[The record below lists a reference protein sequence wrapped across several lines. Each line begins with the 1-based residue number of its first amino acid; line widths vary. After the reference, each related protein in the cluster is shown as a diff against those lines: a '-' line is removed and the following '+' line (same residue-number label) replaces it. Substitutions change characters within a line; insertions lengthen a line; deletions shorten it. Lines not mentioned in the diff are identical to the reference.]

1 MGDDYLDDKIE
12 QYERKLKQA
21 EKAGKHHKAKKY
33 AEKLERLR
41 AEAAEQSTDSDTDS
55 DDDDI
60 DSDDEADNSF
70 ALDEE
75 PDVAPRGLKGASKLE
90 WLGGRGAKKLV
101 ANACREAVSE
111 LGRRGST
118 IPCADFPERPKGPC
132 ATSNCAPRSS
142 ATDQTPAMTARSHSS
157 SRARS
162 RCGRGVCSSSPNFCT
177 AKTLLRQAPSHPAA
191 QAAARAS
198 S

>member
-1 MGDDYLDDKIE
+1 MGDDYIDEKIE

-21 EKAGKHHKAKKY
+21 EKAGKNNKAKKY
-33 AEKLERLR
+33 QEKLERLR
-41 AEAAEQSTDSDTDS
+41 AEAAEQDTDSDTDS
-55 DDDDI
+55 DDDI

-101 ANACREAVSE
+101 ANACRDAVSD
-111 LGRRGST
+111 RG
-118 IPCADFPERPKGPC
+118 
-132 ATSNCAPRSS
+132 
-142 ATDQTPAMTARSHSS
+142 
-157 SRARS
+157 RS
-162 RCGRGVCSSSPNFCT
+162 RCGRGVCSSPNFCDRD
-177 AKTLLRQAPSHPAA
+177 KQRKLLRQAPTRPWAR
-191 QAAARAS
+191 AAARAS

>member
-1 MGDDYLDDKIE
+1 MSTYIYSDSRVLR
-12 QYERKLKQA
+12 YERKLKQA

-101 ANACREAVSE
+101 AM
-111 LGRRGST
+111 
-118 IPCADFPERPKGPC
+118 ER
-132 ATSNCAPRSS
+132 
-142 ATDQTPAMTARSHSS
+142 
-157 SRARS
+157 
-162 RCGRGVCSSSPNFCT
+162 
-177 AKTLLRQAPSHPAA
+177 L
-191 QAAARAS
+191 ARAAGEHDS
-198 S
+198 VRRLPGTTEGSLRDLELRAAILGYGPDAGDDSPLPLVQPRAVAMRTRSL

>member
-1 MGDDYLDDKIE
+1 MVSRLIIRKDESMGDDYVDEKIE

-41 AEAAEQSTDSDTDS
+41 AEAAEQSTDSDSDS
-55 DDDDI
+55 DDDI

-75 PDVAPRGLKGASKLE
+75 PDVAPRGLKGASKQI
-90 WLGGRGAKKLV
+90 GRLTRPRPTRRCRWSLV
-101 ANACREAVSE
+101 YSQSCS
-111 LGRRGST
+111 
-118 IPCADFPERPKGPC
+118 CA
-132 ATSNCAPRSS
+132 
-142 ATDQTPAMTARSHSS
+142 
-157 SRARS
+157 
-162 RCGRGVCSSSPNFCT
+162 
-177 AKTLLRQAPSHPAA
+177 
-191 QAAARAS
+191 AS